1 MKPAEAERDEGAVN
15 PRSCVAIAL
24 VSCAVLVYEIA
35 ITRILSVVLWYHFA
49 FLAISLALLG
59 LGLPGVWFA
68 IKAPGRWAL
77 AVSLIAAAIAAPA
90 SLAFLFHF
98 GGVVAFQSAVPGLH
112 VALNSRL
119 PLVVVC
125 VLCPLLCF
133 GSAVCLLLMS
143 ARERAVGW
151 LYGADLLGATLG
163 ALAVVPLMH
172 VLPTPVIVAG
182 TGLLP
187 LIALAL
193 CYRRLTTAALALA
206 ATSLALLFWGAPF
219 KLTFS
224 KSYVEPKNIV
234 YEKWTPTARITIFPD
249 IFYVKHPND
258 GFGWGMGDKYE
269 PQRIRQ
275 MWIEQDG
282 SAGTPITHL
291 ETQPQA
297 LTHLFFDVT
306 SVGYQLR
313 PPKTACVIGAGG
325 GRDVLTALKAG
336 AGHVDAVELNGA
348 IVDALSGPLRDFSG
362 DPYHRPGVHAHVSEG
377 RSFLTRTQ
385 RNYDLIQIS
394 LIDSWAATAAGAYS
408 LSENYLYTVEALRLY
423 LRRTAPGG
431 LVSISRWVTGERE
444 LEGARLAGMISHA
457 LELEGVGEPAKH
469 LAVMQAWSVG
479 TFLFSR
485 TAFSAADL
493 ASLRQIA
500 ETRGF
505 RQRWPAEND
514 DAKQAIVASALLD
527 TPDSYREPGVDL
539 SPATDDRPFFF
550 QTVSPFG
557 NIDDKKLN
565 RLSNNEH
572 SVAMLRFLFWTV
584 GALTLALFFTPL
596 ILKRTLGARG
606 PRPARNL
613 WQGSIYFMCIG
624 LGFMLVEIPWLQRF
638 VLYLGHPSY
647 ATTVVLTSLLLGA
660 GCGALL
666 TTRTEPATLARYGF
680 ALPLVIVFANMI
692 WEPMFSATLGWGF
705 AARAVLS
712 ALALIPAGALMGF
725 AFPGG
730 LRSLS
735 DGHTAWFWAVNGA
748 AGVLASII
756 SLMLAIAFG
765 FQVTVLV
772 GAGFY
777 VVAWAILHFAVRSQV
792 PARVD
797 VEVALGPA

>member
-1 MKPAEAERDEGAVN
+1 
-15 PRSCVAIAL
+15 
-24 VSCAVLVYEIA
+24 
-35 ITRILSVVLWYHFA
+35 
-49 FLAISLALLG
+49 
-59 LGLPGVWFA
+59 
-68 IKAPGRWAL
+68 
-77 AVSLIAAAIAAPA
+77 
-90 SLAFLFHF
+90 
-98 GGVVAFQSAVPGLH
+98 
-112 VALNSRL
+112 
-119 PLVVVC
+119 
-125 VLCPLLCF
+125 
-133 GSAVCLLLMS
+133 MS
-143 ARERAVGW
+143 ARESAIGW

-163 ALAVVPLMH
+163 AVAVVPLMH
-172 VLPTPVIVAG
+172 VLPTPVLVAG
-182 TGLLP
+182 TGVLP
-187 LIALAL
+187 LVALAL
-193 CYRRLTTAALALA
+193 CYRRGWAVALPLS
-206 ATSLALLFWGAPF
+206 ATSLALMLWGAPF

-269 PQRIRQ
+269 PQPIRQ

-282 SAGTPITHL
+282 SAGTPITEL
-291 ETQPQA
+291 NAQPQA

-336 AGHVDAVELNGA
+336 AGYVDAVELNGA
-348 IVDALSGPLRDFSG
+348 IVAALSGQLRDFSG
-362 DPYHRPGVHAHVSEG
+362 DLYHRPGVHAHVSEG
-377 RSFLTRTQ
+377 RSFLTRSQ
-385 RNYDLIQIS
+385 RHYDLIQIS

-423 LRRTAPGG
+423 LRRIAPGG

-444 LEGARLAGMISHA
+444 LEGARLAGMITQA
-457 LELEGVGEPAKH
+457 LELEGVAQPAEH

-485 TAFSAADL
+485 TAFSDADL

-500 ETRGF
+500 QTRGF
-505 RQRWPAEND
+505 RQSWPAED
-514 DAKQAIVASALLD
+514 SEAKQSLVASALLEA
-527 TPDSYREPGVDL
+527 PDSYRARGMDL

-557 NIDDKKLN
+557 NIDDKTLN

-572 SVAMLRFLFWTV
+572 SVALLRFLFWTV
-584 GALTLALFFTPL
+584 GALTLALFFTPF
-596 ILKRTLGARG
+596 ILKGTLGARG
-606 PRPARNL
+606 PRPARSL
-613 WQGSIYFMCIG
+613 WQGSIYFLCIG

-666 TTRTEPATLARYGF
+666 TTRTEPATLARYGI
-680 ALPLVIVFANMI
+680 ALPVCVVFANMI
-692 WEPMFSATLGWGF
+692 WGPMFSATLGWGF
-705 AARAVLS
+705 AGRALLS
-712 ALALIPAGALMGF
+712 ALMLVPLGALMGF

-730 LRSLS
+730 LRTLS

-748 AGVLASII
+748 AGVLASIA
-756 SLMLAIAFG
+756 SLMLAMAFG
-765 FQVTVLV
+765 FQITVLV

-777 VVAWAILHFAVRSQV
+777 VVAWAILYLAVRSQEL
-792 PARVD
+792 ARVSAHPEP
-797 VEVALGPA
+797 VSAAPNGLEPSAISTHSEVQLLASKTPASFR